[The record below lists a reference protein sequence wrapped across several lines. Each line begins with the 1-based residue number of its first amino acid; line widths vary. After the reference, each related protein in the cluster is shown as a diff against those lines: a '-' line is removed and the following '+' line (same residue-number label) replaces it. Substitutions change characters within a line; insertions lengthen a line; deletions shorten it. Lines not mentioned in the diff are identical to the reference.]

1 MALQEQAEEKAQR
14 ILRENWRGVETV
26 AEALLRDDS
35 LDSTDLPRI
44 LREANCPRGEP
55 VYELEQLANR
65 LWELIHR
72 YNALIEEGRQ
82 EEAQRVAEEHA
93 RVKAKM
99 EDLARLAEG
108 EDE

>member
-1 MALQEQAEEKAQR
+1 
-14 ILRENWRGVETV
+14 V

-35 LDSTDLPRI
+35 LDSTDLHRI

-55 VYELEQLANR
+55 VYEYELEQLANC
-65 LWELIHR
+65 LLELIDC
-72 YNALIEEGRQ
+72 YKALIDEGRQ

-93 RVKAKM
+93 RVKSQM
-99 EDLARLAEG
+99 EDLSRLAED